1 MFHRQESSISIETGV
16 SVRSRIRSTRMSPK
30 EDSPKTCPVT
40 PPPVNLPSEAEC
52 PSLFLTVS
60 GGSSPTENPGFSVG
74 SPIGPM
80 TRSKSSSSYESD
92 VIPTHNQKTRKLRT
106 HQSKERLRSLRR
118 RSSSSGDSDNL
129 TSTIR

>member
-16 SVRSRIRSTRMSPK
+16 SVRSQIRSTRMSP
-30 EDSPKTCPVT
+30 EGDSHKTCPVT
-40 PPPVNLPSEAEC
+40 PIPVNLPSEAEC
-52 PSLFLTVS
+52 PSLNLS
-60 GGSSPTENPGFSVG
+60 GGSSPTENPGVSVG

-92 VIPTHNQKTRKLRT
+92 VIPTHNQKRRKLRT
-106 HQSKERLRSLRR
+106 HQSKEGLRSFRR
-118 RSSSSGDSDNL
+118 HPSSSGDSDNL